1 MDGAYGA
8 INTRLSNKYNLRS
21 MIDKKKEEHL
31 YHYTSFEAAI
41 KIVASKELLFS
52 KMDALN
58 DINEQSGPEI
68 IGGKSES
75 GLIKKVLKGYTQ
87 ISLTMDYL
95 HGRDGYDIPAMWGHY
110 AQKGKGFC
118 LVFQKEELLK
128 AVKRRNTTLYSK
140 EVDYF
145 DTLNPQ
151 DFLYEQRYGTL
162 ESFIN
167 GKKDTLFFH
176 KSKDWEY
183 EQEYRVISTKKN
195 PKPLNV
201 RESLVGIIQYGRTQ
215 DEFLNSIE
223 YKVLS
228 KIDNILEFYRYSTLL
243 DKGTLY
249 NIDGEVNHPIDY
261 NIAITKNASAVE

>member
-1 MDGAYGA
+1 
-8 INTRLSNKYNLRS
+8 
-21 MIDKKKEEHL
+21 MIDFNKKEHL
-31 YHYTSFEAAI
+31 YHYTSFEAAV
-41 KIVASKELLFS
+41 KIVVSKELLFS
-52 KMDALN
+52 KMDAVN

-68 IGGKSES
+68 IGVEDEF
-75 GLIKKVLKGYTQ
+75 GLIKKALKGYTQ
-87 ISLTMDYL
+87 ISLTMDYQ
-95 HGRDGYDIPAMWGHY
+95 HGRDGYNIPAMWGHY
-110 AQKGKGFC
+110 AQKGKGIC
-118 LVFQKEELLK
+118 LVFQKGKFIK

-140 EVDYF
+140 EVDYY

-162 ESFIN
+162 ASFIN
-167 GKKDTLFFH
+167 DKKDTFLFH

-183 EQEYRVISTKKN
+183 EQEFRVVSIKKN

-201 RESLVGIIQYGRTQ
+201 RESLVGIILYARTK

-228 KIDNILEFYRYSTLL
+228 KIDNRLGFYRYSTLL

-249 NIDGEVNHPIDY
+249 NIDGEVNHPIIYDL
-261 NIAITKNASAVE
+261 ATTKNASVVE

>member
-1 MDGAYGA
+1 
-8 INTRLSNKYNLRS
+8 

-87 ISLTMDYL
+87 ISLTMDYQ

-110 AQKGKGFC
+110 AQKGKGVC

-167 GKKDTLFFH
+167 GKKRHIVFPQVKRLGIRT
-176 KSKDWEY
+176 
-183 EQEYRVISTKKN
+183 RV
-195 PKPLNV
+195 
-201 RESLVGIIQYGRTQ
+201 
-215 DEFLNSIE
+215 
-223 YKVLS
+223 
-228 KIDNILEFYRYSTLL
+228 
-243 DKGTLY
+243 
-249 NIDGEVNHPIDY
+249 
-261 NIAITKNASAVE
+261 